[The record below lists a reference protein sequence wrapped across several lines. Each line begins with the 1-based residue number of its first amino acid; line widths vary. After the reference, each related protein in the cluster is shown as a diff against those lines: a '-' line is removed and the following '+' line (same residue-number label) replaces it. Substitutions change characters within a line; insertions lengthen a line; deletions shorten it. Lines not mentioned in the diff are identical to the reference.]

1 MYVKEGKGNAM
12 KELERVQRFLISAAL
27 ILCTLVLGVLAV
39 SHLFE
44 TSYLHAGRIPESVT
58 MLRDNL
64 PLNLILTAALITVLL
79 ALYHVCRKNKS
90 GAVIL
95 CVGLAAA
102 AAAAAFLV
110 GARTTQIYDF
120 QYVLEAAQLFAKGN
134 YKPLGVDYFHIYSYQ
149 LGFCLPLEVLLR
161 LFPALDINRFMQ
173 AVNVL
178 LNLGSAVV
186 MAVLCAELTQE
197 RRMGRMTLAM
207 SLLFLPLLLF
217 PVFVY
222 GTVPMV
228 FFSLCAL
235 LCFARYR
242 HTRKIAYGLLWPLLI
257 AAAYLLKPN
266 AAVPMIAMVICAV
279 LDVLRSRDWKIL
291 LFAALSVVFSVT
303 ALRLVI
309 LQYELRGGM
318 RLTED
323 LSYLA
328 RLVMG
333 LKDGGGAAG
342 WYNSYTDK
350 FLPLDVTAQMEHDM
364 ALADL
369 KEVLAAFAADPGAL
383 FAFLREKLLSQWLE
397 PTNGCLWYGNLNGQH
412 GPLAGLA
419 APVYTQ
425 GSGLRAALE
434 GYMNVFQ
441 QALYILSCAG
451 VLRLL
456 RRKADA
462 GHLALPLIL
471 LGGVL
476 YHLVFEAKSQYSYM
490 YVLLLTPLAVQGL
503 ELLCEALGSL
513 RRKMK
518 RDAS

>member
-1 MYVKEGKGNAM
+1 MKG
-12 KELERVQRFLISAAL
+12 LERLQRFLISAAL
-27 ILCTLVLGVLAV
+27 VLCALVLGVLAV

-44 TSYLHAGRIPESVT
+44 TSYLHAGRTPESVT
-58 MLRDNL
+58 MLRDSL
-64 PLNLILTAALITVLL
+64 PLNLLVTSALIAALL
-79 ALYHVCRKNKS
+79 ALYHLCRKRRS
-90 GAVIL
+90 GAVIMGA
-95 CVGLAAA
+95 GLAAS

-134 YKPLGVDYFHIYSYQ
+134 YKPLAVDYFHIYSYQ

-161 LFPALDINRFMQ
+161 LFPAIDVNCFMQ

-178 LNLGSAVV
+178 LNLGSAIV
-186 MAVLCAELTQE
+186 MAALCTELTGE
-197 RRMGRMTLAM
+197 KRVGRMTLAM
-207 SLLFLPLLLF
+207 CLLFLPLFLF

-222 GTVPMV
+222 GTIPMV

-235 LCFARYR
+235 FCFARYLR
-242 HTRKIAYGLLWPLLI
+242 TRRIVYGLLWPVLI

-279 LDVLRSRDWKIL
+279 LDVMQRKDWKIL
-291 LFAALSVVFSVT
+291 LFAVLSAVLSVTV
-303 ALRLVI
+303 LRLAI
-309 LQYELRGGM
+309 MQYELRGGM
-318 RLTED
+318 KLTED

-369 KEVLAAFAADPGAL
+369 KEVLAAFAAEPGSL

-412 GPLAGLA
+412 GSLAALA

-425 GSGLRAALE
+425 DSALRAALE

-441 QALYILSCAG
+441 QALY
-451 VLRLL
+451 LL
-456 RRKADA
+456 AFVGTVSLLPKKAET
-462 GHLALPLIL
+462 GSLALPLIL
-471 LGGVL
+471 LGGVM
-476 YHLVFEAKSQYSYM
+476 YHLIFEAKSSYSYM
-490 YVLLLTPLAVQGL
+490 YVLLLMPLAVQGL
-503 ELLCEALGSL
+503 ASL
-513 RRKMK
+513 ERRVCAVWKTC
-518 RDAS
+518 RR

>member
-1 MYVKEGKGNAM
+1 MDVKEGEGNAV
-12 KELERVQRFLISAAL
+12 KGLERVQRFLISAAL
-27 ILCTLVLGVLAV
+27 GLCTLVLGILAV
-39 SHLFE
+39 SHLLE
-44 TSYLHAGRIPESVT
+44 TSYLHAGRTPESVT
-58 MLRDNL
+58 MLRDSL
-64 PLNLILTAALITVLL
+64 PLNLLLTAAMVAVLL
-79 ALYHVCRKNKS
+79 VLYRACERKRS
-90 GAVIL
+90 GAVML
-95 CVGLAAA
+95 CTGLAA

-161 LFPALDINRFMQ
+161 LFPSLDINRFMQ
-173 AVNVL
+173 AVNAL
-178 LNLGSAVV
+178 LNLGSAAV
-186 MAVLCAELTQE
+186 MAALCAELTGK
-197 RRMGRMTLAM
+197 RRMGRMTLVM
-207 SLLFLPLLLF
+207 SLLFLPLFLF

-235 LCFARYR
+235 FCFARYLR
-242 HTRKIAYGLLWPLLI
+242 TRKTMYGLLWPVLM

-279 LDVLRSRDWKIL
+279 LDVMRSRDWKIL
-291 LFAALSVVFSVT
+291 LFAALSAVLSVT
-303 ALRLVI
+303 VLRLVI

-318 RLTED
+318 KLTED

-350 FLPLDVTAQMEHDM
+350 FLPLDVTAQMERDM

-369 KEVLAAFAADPGAL
+369 KEVLAAFAAEPGSL
-383 FAFLREKLLSQWLE
+383 FVFLREKLLSQWLE

-441 QALYILSCAG
+441 QALYALSCAG
-451 VLRLL
+451 VLHLL

-462 GHLALPLIL
+462 GNLALPLIL

-476 YHLVFEAKSQYSYM
+476 YHLIFEAKSQYSYM

-503 ELLCEALGSL
+503 AALS
-513 RRKMK
+513 
-518 RDAS
+518 DAIAAAILKHRG